1 MRFSFN
7 KIGFTAII
15 VFFFSVHKM
24 KSQGSSKPSAD
35 ELFGMKNYV
44 QALDEYIKM
53 EKEFPNDMSIKYQIG
68 ICYLNTYIDRS
79 KAVEYLDKCFK
90 GGKYHDG
97 LLLELAKAYHLN
109 NRLDEAISFY
119 NKYREK
125 ASSKQQKV
133 VDHYIETCENAKVL
147 MKRPVNITFENVGK
161 EINTKFA
168 DYYPFV
174 SADERTLFFTS
185 RRDKNTGNLRSY
197 NGYFTSDI
205 YSSTS
210 TKGVWSKAKNMGPM
224 INSAEDEQCV
234 GISPDGKNM
243 ILYVDNINFPGD
255 LFHTEVQKSKQF
267 GRAVPFNEPINSEY
281 LDGEACYGADNN
293 VIFFVSA
300 RKGGEG
306 EDDIYMS
313 RRLPNG
319 EWGVPTNLG
328 PNINTPYR
336 EAFPVISEDGKTLFF
351 SSQGHTSMGGYD
363 IFKSRW
369 DEHNKSWGKP
379 INVGYPLN
387 TTDDDMMFSVAKNGR
402 DGYISAWRKDGFGDL
417 DIYKIT
423 FNDVEE
429 QLTAITG
436 IVNTIDSLET
446 EIDAFVSITN
456 IKTNEELDAKNA
468 NKKTGK
474 YIFIVT
480 PGKYRLSITSPGN
493 KEIVEDFTVF
503 DKADF
508 SPVIEKKHQL
518 LSEKTVGTE
527 AKSPANGTKS
537 IQK

>member
-1 MRFSFN
+1 MFSGVKKSGSLILILISCHFYQA
-7 KIGFTAII
+7 F
-15 VFFFSVHKM
+15 
-24 KSQGSSKPSAD
+24 SQGADKPSAD

-44 QALDEYIKM
+44 QAIDEYKKM
-53 EKEFPNDMSIKYQIG
+53 EKEFPEDMSIKYQLG
-68 ICYLNTYIDRS
+68 ICYLNTYIDRT
-79 KAVEYLDKCFK
+79 KAVEYLEACYK
-90 GGKYHDG
+90 GAKYQND
-97 LLLELAKAYHLN
+97 LLLDLAKAYHLS
-109 NRLDEAISFY
+109 NRLDDAINFY

-125 ASSKQQKV
+125 VSAKQYKMI
-133 VDHYIETCENAKVL
+133 DHYIETCENAKVL
-147 MKRPVNITFENVGK
+147 MKKPVNVSFENMGK
-161 EINTKFA
+161 EINTKYA

-185 RRDKNTGNLRSY
+185 RRDQNTGNLRSF
-197 NGYFTSDI
+197 NGYFTSDV

-210 TKGVWSKAKNMGPM
+210 QKGIWAKAKNMGPM

-243 ILYVDNINFPGD
+243 ILYVDNINYPGD
-255 LFHTEVQKSKQF
+255 LFHTEIQKSKQF
-267 GRAVPFNEPINSEY
+267 GRALPFNEPINSEL
-281 LDGEACYGADNN
+281 LDGEACYGADKN
-293 VIFFVSA
+293 VLYFVSA
-300 RKGGEG
+300 RKGGQG

-336 EAFPVISEDGKTLFF
+336 EAFPVVSEDGKTLYF

-369 DEHNKSWGKP
+369 DDHTKTWSKP

-387 TTDDDMMFSVAKNGR
+387 TTDDDMMFSVSKNGR
-402 DGYISAWRKDGFGDL
+402 DGYISTWRKDGLGDL

-423 FNDVEE
+423 FKDVEE

-436 IVNTIDSLET
+436 IINTIDSLDA

-480 PGKYRLSITSPGN
+480 PGKYRISITSPGT
-493 KEIVEDFTVF
+493 KEIVEDFTIY

-518 LSEKTVGTE
+518 LSEKAGGSDTKV
-527 AKSPANGTKS
+527 PANGTKS
-537 IQK
+537 MQK

>member
-1 MRFSFN
+1 MFNKFQKIGLGAVVIFSFHATQLN
-7 KIGFTAII
+7 A
-15 VFFFSVHKM
+15 
-24 KSQGSSKPSAD
+24 QGSEKPSAD

-44 QALDEYIKM
+44 QAIDEYKKM
-53 EKEFPNDMSIKYQIG
+53 EKELPEDMSIKYQLG
-68 ICYLNTYIDRS
+68 ICYLNTYIDKS
-79 KAVEYLDKCFK
+79 KAVEYLEKCYK
-90 GGKYHDG
+90 GAKYQND
-97 LLLELAKAYHLN
+97 LLLDLAKAYHLT
-109 NRLDEAISFY
+109 NRLDDAINFY

-125 ASSKQQKV
+125 ASTKQYKLI
-133 VDHYIETCENAKVL
+133 DHYIETCENAKVL
-147 MKRPVNITFENVGK
+147 MKKPVNVSFENMGK
-161 EINTKFA
+161 EINTKYA

-185 RRDKNTGNLRSY
+185 RRDQNTGNLRSY

-210 TKGVWSKAKNMGPM
+210 QKGTWIKAKNMGPM

-243 ILYVDNINFPGD
+243 ILYVDNINYPGD

-267 GRAVPFNEPINSEY
+267 GRAVPFNDPINSEY

-293 VIFFVSA
+293 TVYFVSA
-300 RKGGEG
+300 RKGGQG

-336 EAFPVISEDGKTLFF
+336 EAFPVITEDGKTLYF

-369 DEHNKSWGKP
+369 DEHNKCWGKP
-379 INVGYPLN
+379 TNVGYPLN

-402 DGYISAWRKDGFGDL
+402 DGYISTWRKEGLGDL

-423 FNDVEE
+423 FKDVEE
-429 QLTAITG
+429 KLTAITG
-436 IVNTIDSLET
+436 IINKIDSLET
-446 EIDAFVSITN
+446 EIDAFVSITD
-456 IKTNEELDAKNA
+456 IKTNEELDAKNV

-480 PGKYRLSITSPGN
+480 PGKYRISITSPGN
-493 KEIVEDFTVF
+493 KEITEDFTVY

-508 SPVIEKKHQL
+508 SPVIEKKHQF
-518 LSEKTVGTE
+518 SSAQSDNTE
-527 AKSPANGTKS
+527 TKAPANGTKGM
-537 IQK
+537 QK